1 MIRPRSII
9 FNAVL
14 AAVSALVTL
23 LYWPLVHQPDTAMRT
38 AIIFGLWAGM
48 TLFSGGVLAFRLF
61 RRVRR

>member
-38 AIIFGLWAGM
+38 AIIFGLW
-48 TLFSGGVLAFRLF
+48 V
-61 RRVRR
+61 